1 MPHRRSSD
9 EPRELLLIGD
19 AVTPPVGRAD
29 VRPLL
34 KEPWKEPPLS
44 SNLLLVFGPSGAT
57 TSATSRT
64 P

>member
-1 MPHRRSSD
+1 MPHRRNTV
-9 EPRELLLIGD
+9 EVPELLLFGD
-19 AVTPPVGRAD
+19 AFTPAMGRAD

-34 KEPWKEPPLS
+34 KEPWEEPPLS
-44 SNLLLVFGPSGAT
+44 SNLLLVFGPPVAT